1 VQISVTSSE
10 QIQIHRFTW
19 LATVAL
25 PLLAL
30 FFQAY
35 IPIYLHFLT
44 ILDLPLL
51 VVIFFAVARRSP
63 ISGVLTGAIVG
74 LVQDSL
80 THRYL
85 GLYGISKTV
94 VGYLASSL
102 GVRVDVENPGSRF
115 LMGFV
120 FYFVHQTVYQFVAH
134 GLAAEALQLRW
145 GHWLL
150 AGLINALVAVPL
162 FGFLDRSK
170 GGI

>member
-1 VQISVTSSE
+1 MQISVTSSE
-10 QIQIHRFTW
+10 QIQIHRFNW
-19 LATVAL
+19 LATIGV

-35 IPIYLHFLT
+35 VPIYLHFFT

-63 ISGVLTGAIVG
+63 ISGVLTGAVVG

-80 THRYL
+80 THGYL

-102 GVRVDVENPGSRF
+102 GVRLDVENPGSRF
-115 LMGFV
+115 LMTFV
-120 FYFVHQTVYQFVAH
+120 FYLLHQAVYQFIAH
-134 GLAAEALQLRW
+134 GMAAEALQLRW

-150 AGLINALVAVPL
+150 AGFLNALIAVPI

>member
-1 VQISVTSSE
+1 VQISITSSE
-10 QIQIHRFTW
+10 QVQSHRFHW
-19 LATVAL
+19 LATLGV

-35 IPIYLHFLT
+35 VPIYLHFLT

-63 ISGVLTGAIVG
+63 ITGVLTGALVG

-80 THRYL
+80 THNYL
-85 GLYGISKTV
+85 GLYGIAKTV

-102 GVRVDVENPGSRF
+102 GVRLDVENPGSRF
-115 LMGFV
+115 LMTLV
-120 FYFVHQTVYQFVAH
+120 FYLLHQTIYQFISHGMVAETLH
-134 GLAAEALQLRW
+134 LRW

-150 AGLINALVAVPL
+150 AAFLNALIAVPI
-162 FGFLDRSK
+162 FGFLDQSK